1 MNIQS
6 LNSAVIGNVSPP
18 RQQQTA
24 QEATAT
30 STPAA
35 TTQTLQET
43 PAATQPP
50 KEGGLEQIKEAV
62 KATNDFVSLVNSAVE
77 FTVDDDTQ
85 LTVVKVIDKG
95 TKEVIRQIPSE
106 EMLAIA
112 KALDTVQGLLVRQK
126 V

>member
-6 LNSAVIGNVSPP
+6 LNTAVIGSVSPP

-24 QEATAT
+24 SEATST
-30 STPAA
+30 STPAVA
-35 TTQTLQET
+35 TQALQET
-43 PAATQPP
+43 PTTAQNTQ
-50 KEGGLEQIKEAV
+50 GSLEQIKEAV

-77 FTVDDDTQ
+77 FTVDDDTK
-85 LTVVKVIDKG
+85 LTVVKVIDKS

-112 KALDTVQGLLVRQK
+112 KALDNIKGLFIKQQA
-126 V
+126 